1 MRVQVN
7 YILGGYSM
15 TKLPPV
21 RRRRT
26 YQDIGEND
34 LVAALF
40 HDRIADAHDPD
51 KLEQQNDQDAA
62 TKLTLPEQDPDRAV
76 DPTP

>member
-1 MRVQVN
+1 
-7 YILGGYSM
+7 M

-40 HDRIADAHDPD
+40 YDRIADAHDPD

-62 TKLTLPEQDPDRAV
+62 TKPAPPEHDPDRAV

>member
-1 MRVQVN
+1 
-7 YILGGYSM
+7 M

-21 RRRRT
+21 RKRRT

-40 HDRIADAHDPD
+40 YDRIADAHDPD
-51 KLEQQNDQDAA
+51 KLEQRDDEDVA
-62 TKLTLPEQDPDRAV
+62 TKLDAPEQEPDPV
-76 DPTP
+76 